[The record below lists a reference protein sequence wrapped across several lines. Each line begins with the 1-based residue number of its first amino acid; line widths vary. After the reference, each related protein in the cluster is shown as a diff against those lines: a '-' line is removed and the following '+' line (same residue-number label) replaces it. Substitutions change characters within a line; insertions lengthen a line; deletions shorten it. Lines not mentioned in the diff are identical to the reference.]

1 MNLKKALWPVVIL
14 LVAYGIS
21 QFMLATPRKIERQ
34 AKPEVNPVV
43 EVAILQTEPVTL
55 TLQSQGVVTSR
66 RTISLVSEVA
76 GEILWVSPKLF
87 RGGEIIEGESLLK
100 VQSVSYELAVAEAR
114 AALAKA
120 RLNLLDEQAEFQR
133 ASRYQADNKQQDAS
147 LRKNKLALVEA
158 EFSAAEARLQEAQ
171 LKLEKTN
178 ITAPFNA
185 VITEKAVDRGH
196 FLSVGAKIA
205 DLSDSEQLEV
215 RLPITSAQLAFL
227 TLDAGPASVVL
238 TGRLGHKKLQWP
250 ALLAYR
256 ERQVDPETRV
266 FHVLAK
272 VQSAAHGI
280 LKTPPLGLFVTAEI
294 AGVSREDLFR
304 IPVEALHED
313 HVFIEQQ
320 GVIKKRFV
328 NVFRRERSTILID
341 DGLEAGDRLVVSRL
355 ELMVEGMRVDVAESP
370 Q

>member
-14 LVAYGIS
+14 LVAYGLS
-21 QFMLATPRKIERQ
+21 QLMLVSPQKVERQ
-34 AKPEVNPVV
+34 EKPEIKPTV
-43 EVAILQTEPVTL
+43 EVTILQTEPL
-55 TLQSQGVVTSR
+55 TLALKSQGVVTSKR
-66 RTISLVSEVA
+66 AISLVSEVA

-87 RGGEIIEGESLLK
+87 RGGEVIEGESLLK
-100 VQSVSYELAVAEAR
+100 VQPVSYELAVAEAR

-120 RLNLLDEQAEFQR
+120 RLNLLDEQTEFKR
-133 ASRYQADNKQQDAS
+133 ASRYQADNKQQDVS

-158 EFSAAEARLQEAQ
+158 EFSAAESRLQEAQ

-185 VITEKAVDRGH
+185 FITEKAVDRGH
-196 FLSVGAKIA
+196 FLSVGAKVA
-205 DLSDSEQLEV
+205 NLSDSEQLEV
-215 RLPITSAQLAFL
+215 RLPITAAQLAFL
-227 TLDAGPASVVL
+227 KPDTEPASVVL
-238 TGRLGHKKLQWP
+238 TGQLGHTTLQWP
-250 ALLAYR
+250 ASLIYL

-272 VQSAAHGI
+272 IQSATHSL

-294 AGVSREDLFR
+294 SGISREDLFR
-304 IPVEALHED
+304 IPVEALHDD

-328 NVFRRERSTILID
+328 NVFRRERNTLLVD
-341 DGLEAGDRLVVSRL
+341 EGLDAGDRLVVSRL
-355 ELMVEGMRVDVAESP
+355 ELMVEGMRVDVVGSR